1 MNDSEI
7 SKIQSQIAE
16 FAARRAAVDD
26 VYRKLGTEISEVSA
40 APPTRAECIEAFDAF
55 LAEQADL
62 MRPVQLEH
70 WFSSWANT
78 DPAYRDKLPGDMF
91 WARVKSGDWQHMILP
106 LLMPVLRQCVT
117 AVIETMSWPE
127 NAMTPSQ
134 KEQRVATLMPKY
146 EAAKSDSEAL
156 AAQAEKLRLR

>member
-62 MRPVQLEH
+62 MRPVEPDTGFQAGRIPTQPTAT
-70 WFSSWANT
+70 S
-78 DPAYRDKLPGDMF
+78 YPGTCF
-91 WARVKSGDWQHMILP
+91 GRASK
-106 LLMPVLRQCVT
+106 
-117 AVIETMSWPE
+117 
-127 NAMTPSQ
+127 
-134 KEQRVATLMPKY
+134 VATG
-146 EAAKSDSEAL
+146 SI
-156 AAQAEKLRLR
+156 